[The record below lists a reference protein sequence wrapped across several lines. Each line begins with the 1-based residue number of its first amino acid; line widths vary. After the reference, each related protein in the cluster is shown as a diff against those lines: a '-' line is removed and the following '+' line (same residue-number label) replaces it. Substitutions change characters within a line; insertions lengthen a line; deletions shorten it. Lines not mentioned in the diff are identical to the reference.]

1 VVSDASSAIETNAV
15 VLVVEKGV
23 PAVGLLG
30 LAMAAA
36 AIAGAAALRKRR

>member
-1 VVSDASSAIETNAV
+1 VSDASSSIETNAV

-30 LAMAAA
+30 LVMAVA